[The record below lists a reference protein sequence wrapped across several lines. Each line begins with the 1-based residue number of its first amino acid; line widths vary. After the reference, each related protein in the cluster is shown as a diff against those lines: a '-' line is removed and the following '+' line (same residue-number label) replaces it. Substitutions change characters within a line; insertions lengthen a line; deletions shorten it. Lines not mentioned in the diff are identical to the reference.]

1 MQKSVPASPLC
12 PLVHLLHVRSAG
24 ECVCAWVR
32 AQVHL
37 DVMDGHF
44 VPNLTWGAPIIK
56 CLKPHSKAFFD
67 VHLMVSDP
75 QFWVKDM
82 KVF

>member
-1 MQKSVPASPLC
+1 
-12 PLVHLLHVRSAG
+12 
-24 ECVCAWVR
+24 
-32 AQVHL
+32 
-37 DVMDGHF
+37 MDGHF

-82 KVF
+82 KVFWLFFRTGRDSKRER